1 MAIFVDNG
9 DNGDNEV
16 LWIMRMSGI
25 WRILGITG
33 RRNAASVDIDMSEQH
48 SFDMPRPPLKIV
60 IARAMNGVIG
70 CDNKLP
76 WHLPEDLKRFK
87 KLTQGTAMIMGRRTF
102 DSLPGLLPGRR
113 HIVLTR
119 NPDWSAE
126 GAEVVHS
133 REEAIERLHGEPG
146 SVIGGAEIF
155 ALFLP
160 IVDSIELTEIG
171 AKPRGDT
178 TIVNPRER
186 PEFSQRLIQ
195 EFKRENEKPSF
206 KFWTLD
212 RKQDDFDFP
221 DSLLARRRA

>member
-1 MAIFVDNG
+1 MQPRKPENVAIH
-9 DNGDNEV
+9 
-16 LWIMRMSGI
+16 
-25 WRILGITG
+25 
-33 RRNAASVDIDMSEQH
+33 MSEYH
-48 SFDMPRPPLKIV
+48 SLDMDRPLLKIV

-70 CDNKLP
+70 CDNQLP

-119 NPDWSAE
+119 NPNWGAE
-126 GAEVVHS
+126 GAEIVHS
-133 REEAIERLHGEPG
+133 REEAIEKLNGEPG

-171 AKPRGDT
+171 SKPRGDT
-178 TIVNPRER
+178 TIINPRER
-186 PEFSQRLIQ
+186 PEFSQQLIQ
-195 EFKRENEKPSF
+195 EFKRENNKPGF
-206 KFWTLD
+206 KFWTLN
-212 RKQDDFDFP
+212 RCQDAFDFP
-221 DSLLARRRA
+221 DNLLMRRKA